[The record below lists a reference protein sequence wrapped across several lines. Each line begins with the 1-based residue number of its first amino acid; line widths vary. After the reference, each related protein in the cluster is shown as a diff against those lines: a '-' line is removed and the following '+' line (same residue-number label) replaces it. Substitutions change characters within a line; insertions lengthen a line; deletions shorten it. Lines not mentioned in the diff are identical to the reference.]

1 MNTVEKN
8 ADKENKYFTIEEMSD
23 IERKIPMF
31 PKYDVDINH
40 PNNRFVNS
48 MNDIHHDTIIG
59 RLNDFSDEQLNFLNK
74 FINLF
79 EGDTK
84 YYILNRLIYIFKTDL
99 ISRNAD
105 DLGESN
111 TTVKSIRKKIK
122 ILNGTF
128 YILKHIKNSSLMFD
142 YFLHAELPTLD
153 SFKNSPHLLFKMLLN
168 KKLLLWNAGLYTAHK
183 TDDEKY
189 NKIKDEFF
197 PQLKG
202 NQR

>member
-48 MNDIHHDTIIG
+48 MNDIHHDTIIR

-105 DLGESN
+105 DLGEAK

-153 SFKNSPHLLFKMLLN
+153 SFKNSPHLLFKILLN
-168 KKLLLWNAGLYTAHK
+168 KKMLLWNAGLYTRYK
-183 TDDEKY
+183 IVDEKY

-197 PQLKG
+197 PQLKD

>member
-1 MNTVEKN
+1 MNTNKT
-8 ADKENKYFTIEEMSD
+8 NKYFTIEEMSY
-23 IERKIPMF
+23 IGSKIPMF
-31 PKYDVDINH
+31 PEYDVDINY

-48 MNDIHHDTIIG
+48 LNDIHYDTIIR
-59 RLNDFSDEQLNFLNK
+59 RLNDFSDEQRNFLRK

-84 YYILNRLIYIFKTDL
+84 YYILNRLIYICKTDL
-99 ISRNAD
+99 ISRNAG

-111 TTVKSIRKKIK
+111 STVVGIRKKIK
-122 ILNGTF
+122 ILNGTLD
-128 YILKHIKNSSLMFD
+128 ILKHIKNPSVMFD

-168 KKLLLWNAGLYTAHK
+168 KKILLWNAGLYTAHK

-197 PQLKG
+197 PQLKD